1 MGSLV
6 HCILSLDSHR
16 TCAASM
22 TVPPGKAGVN
32 LSIGTCWYI
41 HDGTQHKKPGFFS
54 TAVENKARFMGR
66 DMFCRFYV
74 AAQWWIHTPH
84 WFWLQWIDSFDREG
98 FVGMTL
104 AANVEPKPTAAFAL
118 SLLAGIFTLVGAFI
132 ASTITSLLVPGFPS
146 DLLLIWGSI
155 AGILVLVGSWLLYN
169 NAAQRKLGSTLVLVF
184 SILSMNFIGLIL
196 GLIGG
201 FLGFTYKST
210 TTTTSSSSRGYTP
223 P

>member
-1 MGSLV
+1 M
-6 HCILSLDSHR
+6 
-16 TCAASM
+16 
-22 TVPPGKAGVN
+22 
-32 LSIGTCWYI
+32 
-41 HDGTQHKKPGFFS
+41 
-54 TAVENKARFMGR
+54 
-66 DMFCRFYV
+66 
-74 AAQWWIHTPH
+74 
-84 WFWLQWIDSFDREG
+84 
-98 FVGMTL
+98 